1 MFLQVA
7 LRAAHNLTNDLMIAT
22 AADHKSM
29 VEQIQ
34 ALSNRCEYIVL
45 DAPPRIAEMTR
56 AMLMLCDVIIIPVGA
71 TSAELWATA
80 DLLET
85 ITEATNKRPQLEY
98 RLLWNKYRTSTRSAK
113 KLSHEVEL
121 EAPTLQTKL
130 GLRVS
135 YSDSLANG
143 LSVTEWHDKKAKQ
156 ELTKLTNEIIKILR
170 S

>member
-1 MFLQVA
+1 
-7 LRAAHNLTNDLMIAT
+7 MI
-22 AADHKSM
+22 
-29 VEQIQ
+29 EQIQ

-56 AMLMLCDVIIIPVGA
+56 AMLMLCDLIVIPVGA
-71 TSAELWATA
+71 TSDELWATA

-113 KLSHEVEL
+113 ELSHEVEL
-121 EAPTLQTKL
+121 EAPTLRTKL
-130 GLRVS
+130 GLRVA
-135 YSDSLANG
+135 YSDSMANG
-143 LSVTEWHDKKAKQ
+143 LSVTEWRDKKAKQ
-156 ELTKLTNEIIKILR
+156 EVTNLTNEIITILR